1 MWPLSCLFGSP
12 WSYTSIQIM
21 SLINCILLAQNQV
34 FSYPLLNPFDAI
46 ARETSITLS
55 NIGNN
60 LNILKSGIG
69 SAKDAAASQVK
80 GIAKTAQDVH
90 SVFFTPPLLDAA
102 NSAAGSRSAI
112 RYPVKSLGDFAERKV
127 ARATSTALMNT
138 PVLKKL
144 HPQLK
149 PHASN
154 FIDSKTAWLF
164 DSLCRGKTHSNPD
177 IRGISREIQRRI
189 AEGVGKNP
197 QAVHPIIIHATINAI
212 CLSKIIPFR

>member
-12 WSYTSIQIM
+12 WPCTSIQIM
-21 SLINCILLAQNQV
+21 SLIKCILLAQNQV
-34 FSYPLLNPFDAI
+34 FSHPVNPFDAI

-55 NIGNN
+55 NIGTN

-69 SAKDAAASQVK
+69 SAKDAATSQVK
-80 GIAKTAQDVH
+80 GLAKTAQDVH
-90 SVFFTPPLLDAA
+90 SVFFTPPQDAA

-112 RYPVKSLGDFAERKV
+112 RYPVKSLGDFAERRV

-138 PVLKKL
+138 PALRKL

-177 IRGISREIQRRI
+177 IRGISNEIQRRI
-189 AEGVGKNP
+189 AGGVGKNP